1 VLSSI
6 ISLSVLS
13 VIELFKRNKMEI
25 FLNLAPQILLLYF
38 VIVLGFIAS
47 KHLSLNKDG
56 IAKLSIYILVPMVM
70 FYGVMK
76 TDISLTIVF
85 LPLIVWSISTFS
97 ALIIFWLSRK
107 LIPERTAANILALC
121 AGTANSGYFGIP
133 VAFMLFEP
141 KLVGIYI
148 TTVLGMTLF
157 QNSVGFY
164 ITAKGHHTAK
174 ESFLKVLKLPVIYA
188 FLLAVILKYS
198 GVDELP
204 RLLVPFFENVKGCY
218 IIIGM
223 MIIGA
228 GIADMEKIRFNLKFI
243 SFAFLGRFLVWPLL
257 AFLFYRLDGLTFNLL
272 NENYA
277 KALVLAAIVP
287 IAADTVAIATILK
300 THPEDMAGAVLLSC
314 LFALFYVPFVASI
327 LLVN

>member
-1 VLSSI
+1 
-6 ISLSVLS
+6 
-13 VIELFKRNKMEI
+13 MDI

-47 KHLSLNKDG
+47 KYLSLNKDG
-56 IAKLSIYILVPMVM
+56 VAKLSIYILVPMVM

-85 LPLIVWSISTFS
+85 LPIIVWFISTCS
-97 ALIIFWLSRK
+97 ALIVFYLSRK
-107 LIPERTAANILALC
+107 LISEKTAANILALC

-133 VAFMLFEP
+133 VAFMLFPP

-157 QNSVGFY
+157 QNTIGFY
-164 ITAKGHHTAK
+164 ITAKGHHTGK
-174 ESFLKVLKLPVIYA
+174 ESLIKVLKLPVIYA

-198 GVDELP
+198 GVDEIP
-204 RLLVPFFENVKGCY
+204 KLLIPFFDNIKGCY

-228 GIADMEKIRFNLKFI
+228 GIADMKNIRFSFKFV
-243 SFAFLGRFLVWPLL
+243 SFAFLGRFVIWPAL
-257 AFLFYRLDGLTFNLL
+257 AFLLYRLDSMTLGLLAGD
-272 NENYA
+272 YS
-277 KALVLAAIVP
+277 KALILAGIVP
-287 IAADTVAIATILK
+287 LAADTVAIATILK
-300 THPEDMAGAVLLSC
+300 CHPEDMAGAVLLSC
-314 LFALFYVPFVASI
+314 LFALFYVPFVASF
-327 LLVN
+327 LLI

>member
-1 VLSSI
+1 
-6 ISLSVLS
+6 
-13 VIELFKRNKMEI
+13 MPI

-38 VIVLGFIAS
+38 VIFLGFIAT
-47 KHLSLNKDG
+47 KYLSLNKDG
-56 IAKLSIYILVPMVM
+56 VAKLSIYILVPFVM

-85 LPLIVWSISTFS
+85 LPLIVWSISTCS
-97 ALIIFWLSRK
+97 ALIIFGLSRK
-107 LIPERTAANILALC
+107 LIAEKTAANILALC

-141 KLVGIYI
+141 KLVGVYI

-174 ESFLKVLKLPVIYA
+174 ESLMKVFKLPVIYA
-188 FLLAVILKYS
+188 FILAVILKYS

-204 RLLVPFFENVKGCY
+204 KIIVPFLENIKGCY

-228 GIADMEKIRFNLKFI
+228 GIADMEKIKFNFKFI
-243 SFAFLGRFLVWPLL
+243 SFAFLGRFVMWPIL
-257 AFLFYRLDGLTFNLL
+257 AFLVYKLDSATLGLL
-272 NENYA
+272 NDNYA
-277 KALVLAAIVP
+277 KALILAGIVP

-300 THPEDMAGAVLLSC
+300 CHPEDMAGAVLLSC
-314 LFALFYVPFVASI
+314 IFALFYVPFIANI
-327 LLVN
+327 LL